1 MELAA
6 LQDALPEIAAA
17 GASLVAISP
26 ELPDH
31 TLTTAQKNALAFEV
45 LSDRGN
51 TVARQFGLVFQFS
64 PELRDLYK
72 NGFKNDLAAR
82 NGMETYELPI
92 PGTFIISRD
101 GIIRLAFVD
110 ADYTKRLEPA
120 DIVQTLRTLPRA
132 S

>member
-6 LQDALPEIAAA
+6 LQEHLPEITAA
-17 GASLVAISP
+17 GAALVAISP

-31 TLTTAQKNALAFEV
+31 ALTTSQKNALAFEV

-51 TVARQFGLVFQFS
+51 TVARRFGLVFRL
-64 PELRDLYK
+64 PPDLRDLYK
-72 NGFKNDLAAR
+72 DGFKNDLAAR
-82 NGMETYELPI
+82 NGTDTYELPI
-92 PGTFIISRD
+92 PGTFVISRD

-110 ADYTKRLEPA
+110 PDYTKRLEPA
-120 DIVQTLRTLPRA
+120 DIVATLRALPRA